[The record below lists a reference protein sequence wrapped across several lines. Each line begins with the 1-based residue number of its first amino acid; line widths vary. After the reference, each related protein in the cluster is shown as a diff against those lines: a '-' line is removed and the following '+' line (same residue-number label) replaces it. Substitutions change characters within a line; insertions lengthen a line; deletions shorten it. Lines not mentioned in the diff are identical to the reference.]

1 MGSSLIQ
8 LIILGGV
15 ALFLILRLRSVLGTR
30 TGFEKPAEPVKPA
43 IGKTR
48 DTRGFDVI
56 DGGAVDHDIA
66 DYIDAN
72 SESGKALAAMKR
84 IEPNFSVGEFAV
96 GARQAY
102 EMILMG
108 FENGDIASLER
119 FLSPEV
125 QATFADVI
133 ETRNEKGWKVD
144 ASFVGVRE
152 LKLTSAHFDP
162 KTREAEITMRFVGE
176 LTSVVHDATGA
187 VIEGDAKAIRRQKD
201 IWTFSR
207 IMGSENPNWVLAET
221 GA

>member
-8 LIILGGV
+8 LVILGGV

-30 TGFEKPAEPVKPA
+30 TGFEKPAETSKPKIA
-43 IGKTR
+43 KTR
-48 DTRGFDVI
+48 DTRGFEVI
-56 DGGAVDHDIA
+56 DGGGIDHDIA

-72 SESGKALAAMKR
+72 SDSGHALAAMKQ
-84 IEPNFSVGEFAV
+84 IEPTFRVGEFAV

-102 EMILMG
+102 EMILMA
-108 FENGDIASLER
+108 FENGDLSAMDK

-125 QATFADVI
+125 HASFTDVI
-133 ETRNEKGWKVD
+133 ETRRAKGWKVD

-152 LKLTSAHFDP
+152 LKLTKADFDP
-162 KTREAEITMRFVGE
+162 KSREADITMRFVGE

-201 IWTFSR
+201 VWTFSR
-207 IMGSENPNWVLAET
+207 IMGSNNPNWVLAET